1 MTRLTVPALLVLLFS
16 AVPASAQGVRIEFH
30 DGYVNLS
37 ARNATVRQI
46 LAEWARQGQT
56 RVVNAERVT
65 GGPVTLELQRMPEQR
80 ALETILRGTSG
91 YLLAARP
98 DGAPGASTIE
108 RIMVMPPSTAARAA
122 PAPPGPMG
130 QPGPPQPFTP
140 GFPQPGMQVD
150 EPDEPIQPGFVPD
163 QDDAPPQMPVADDGE
178 LVQQPGF
185 VPGMRGGVDPG
196 MPMDP
201 DGDPPA
207 PPQPGPSPLV
217 PGVVVSPSPGVIPA
231 PQPQQPRPQ

>member
-1 MTRLTVPALLVLLFS
+1 MTRLTLPALLVLLFS
-16 AVPASAQGVRIEFH
+16 AVPASAQGVRIEFR

-80 ALETILRGTSG
+80 ALETILRGASG
-91 YLLAARP
+91 YLLAARA

-122 PAPPGPMG
+122 PAPPAPVG

-163 QDDAPPQMPVADDGE
+163 QDDAPPQIPVADDGE
-178 LVQQPGF
+178 LVQQPGS

-196 MPMDP
+196 MPMNP
-201 DGDPPA
+201 DGDPPP

-217 PGVVVSPSPGVIPA
+217 PGVVVSPTPGVIPA

>member
-1 MTRLTVPALLVLLFS
+1 MARLIVPALLVLLFS
-16 AVPASAQGVRIEFH
+16 AAPASAQGVRIEFR

-37 ARNATVRQI
+37 ARNVTVRQI

-65 GGPVTLELQRMPEQR
+65 GGAVTLELQGVPEQR
-80 ALETILRGTSG
+80 ALETILRGASG

-108 RIMVMPPSTAARAA
+108 RIMVMPPSTARAA
-122 PAPPGPMG
+122 AALPPPVG
-130 QPGPPQPFTP
+130 QPAPPQPFTP
-140 GFPQPGMQVD
+140 GFPQPGVAVD
-150 EPDEPIQPGFVPD
+150 DADEPIQPGFVPD
-163 QDDAPPQMPVADDGE
+163 QDDAPPPMPQADDGE

-201 DGDPPA
+201 DGDPPP

-217 PGVVVSPSPGVIPA
+217 PGVVVSPSPGVLPA